1 MTTQEL
7 VGKKVA
13 ILATDGV
20 EQVEL
25 TEPRNLLREHGAT
38 VHIISLAQAG
48 DQIQAVFGWS
58 ELGDKFT
65 VDKYVGEANP
75 NDYDLL
81 LIPGGAWNPDF
92 LRLSDEAISFIK
104 RFAQT
109 GKPIASICHGPW
121 TLIDAELVKDRKIT
135 SFPSIH
141 KDLENAGATW
151 LDQEVVVDGNIITSR
166 SPVDLPTFNEAIL
179 NALKSHIK

>member
-1 MTTQEL
+1 MATQKL
-7 VGKKVA
+7 VGKRIA

-25 TEPRNLLREHGAT
+25 AEPRDLLKEHGAT
-38 VHIISLAQAG
+38 VHIISLAPAG
-48 DQIQAVFGWS
+48 EKIRAVFGWS
-58 ELGDKFT
+58 ELGDEFT

-75 NDYDLL
+75 DDYDLL

-104 RFAQT
+104 RFAQID
-109 GKPIASICHGPW
+109 KPIAAICHGPW
-121 TLIDAELVKDRKIT
+121 TLIDAELVKGKKVT
-135 SFPSIH
+135 SFPSIR

-151 LDQEVVVDGNIITSR
+151 IDQEVVVDGNIITSR
-166 SPVDLPTFNEAIL
+166 SPVDLYAFNEAIL
-179 NALKSHIK
+179 NALESRVK

>member
-1 MTTQEL
+1 MATQEL

-25 TEPRNLLREHGAT
+25 TDPQNLLKEHGAT
-38 VHIISLAQAG
+38 VHIISPAQAG
-48 DQIQAVFGWS
+48 EQIQAVFML
-58 ELGDKFT
+58 ELADKFT

-75 NDYDLL
+75 DDYDLL

-104 RFAQT
+104 RFAHT

-121 TLIDAELVKDRKIT
+121 TLIDAELVKGKKIT
-135 SFPSIH
+135 SFPSIR

-151 LDQEVVVDGNIITSR
+151 VDQEVVVDGNIITSR
-166 SPVDLPTFNEAIL
+166 SPVDLPIFNEAIL
-179 NALKSHIK
+179 NALKSCVK

>member
-1 MTTQEL
+1 MTAQQFVE
-7 VGKKVA
+7 KKVA

-25 TEPRNLLREHGAT
+25 TEPRDLLIEHGVT
-38 VHIISLAQAG
+38 VHLISLAQAG
-48 DQIQAVFGWS
+48 EQIQAVFGWS

-65 VDKYVGEANP
+65 VDRYVGETNP
-75 NDYDLL
+75 DDYDLL
-81 LIPGGAWNPDF
+81 LIPGGTWNPDF

-121 TLIDAELVKDRKIT
+121 TLIDAGLVQGKRVT
-135 SFPSIH
+135 SFPSIR
-141 KDLENAGATW
+141 KDLENAGANW
-151 LDQEVVVDGNIITSR
+151 VDQEVVVDGNIITSR
-166 SPVDLPTFNEAIL
+166 SPVDLPVFSKAIL
-179 NALKSHIK
+179 NAL

>member
-1 MTTQEL
+1 MTTREL
-7 VGKKVA
+7 AEKKVA

-25 TEPRNLLREHGAT
+25 TEPRNLLKEHGAT
-38 VHIISLAQAG
+38 VHIISPAQAG
-48 DQIQAVFGWS
+48 EQIQAVFML
-58 ELGDKFT
+58 ELADKFT
-65 VDKYVGEANP
+65 VDKYVGEVNP
-75 NDYDLL
+75 DDYDLL

-121 TLIDAELVKDRKIT
+121 TLIDAELVKGKKVT
-135 SFPSIH
+135 SFPSIR

-151 LDQEVVVDGNIITSR
+151 VDQEVVVDGNIITSR
-166 SPVDLPTFNEAIL
+166 SPVDLPIFNEAIL
-179 NALKSHIK
+179 NALKSNVK